1 MRYVSSITC
10 SLIPL
15 HLFHPPVR
23 AWFDAV
29 SPAPTRP
36 PQFGWP
42 ARALAET
49 GGDDSALL
57 PHLKARAGETQPAVT
72 GQVLLIAPRDGAP
85 RCFPRRQPVSGRC
98 PSGGRRDRLA
108 LGGSRRS
115 DAVDVLMES
124 WLSTSRGKDALERSW
139 GHFSDK
145 PT

>member
-72 GQVLLIAPRDGAP
+72 GQVLESLLATERRDA
-85 RCFPRRQPVSGRC
+85 FPVVSLFLAAAHQVEIGKDSGR
-98 PSGGRRDRLA
+98 R
-108 LGGSRRS
+108 
-115 DAVDVLMES
+115 
-124 WLSTSRGKDALERSW
+124 
-139 GHFSDK
+139 
-145 PT
+145 

>member
-72 GQVLLIAPRDGAP
+72 GQERSRAS
-85 RCFPRRQPVSGRC
+85 FPRLVLSQDSMSTSTASDRREP
-98 PSGGRRDRLA
+98 PSA
-108 LGGSRRS
+108 RRS
-115 DAVDVLMES
+115 L
-124 WLSTSRGKDALERSW
+124 R
-139 GHFSDK
+139 
-145 PT
+145 